1 MCIYIYISHLFIHLS
16 IDGYLGCF
24 HILAIVNSAAMNTGF
39 TYLFELVFS
48 SFLEVYPGVEL
59 LDHIAVL
66 FLVFWESFILF
77 FIVTAPIYIPSNSVR
92 VPFSPHSLQHLLFV
106 FFLMIPI
113 LTGVRWYLIVVLIYI
128 SVLISDV
135 EHPFMCLL
143 ATCMSSLEKCLFR
156 SSPIFWLGCLFF
168 WYWVVRAVYI
178 FWILTP
184 YLSYHLQMFS
194 PIQ

>member
-48 SFLEVYPGVEL
+48 SFLEVYPGMEL

-66 FLVFWESFILF
+66 FSVFWESFILF

-184 YLSYHLQMFS
+184 YLS
-194 PIQ
+194 